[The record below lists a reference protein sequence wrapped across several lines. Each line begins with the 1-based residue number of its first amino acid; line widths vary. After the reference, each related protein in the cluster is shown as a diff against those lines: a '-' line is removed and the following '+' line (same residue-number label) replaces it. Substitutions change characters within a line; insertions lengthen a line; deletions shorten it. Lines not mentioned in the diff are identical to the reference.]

1 MNEPELL
8 DIFAMFALTALMQKT
23 SKIAKSKIDIGYEAY
38 EQAQAMMDVRKDFIK
53 KLEK

>member
-8 DIFAMFALTALMQKT
+8 DIFAMFALLIQKKAT
-23 SKIAKSKIDIGYEAY
+23 KSKIDSAYEAY